1 LGERVGRGAGAE
13 EAIGRM
19 FRRVFHETLAVAGE
33 AEPAA
38 GAAGDA
44 EQQQPGGAGGEGA
57 GGAGGRAA
65 APLPARFIEF
75 ALHSKV
81 RPAAGPGS
89 SRVPSVSGGPPRG
102 G

>member
-1 LGERVGRGAGAE
+1 
-13 EAIGRM
+13 M

>member
-1 LGERVGRGAGAE
+1 
-13 EAIGRM
+13 M

-44 EQQQPGGAGGEGA
+44 EQQQPVGAGGEGA